1 MGDKQRTVAG
11 NWEVPL
17 SSFRYLDSL
26 CCPLHDSQNAMWIST
41 QLTDKV
47 VWNMSDKPQ
56 YLTREGKMKLEA
68 ELEYLI
74 TTERKLVAERI
85 NAAKELGD
93 ISESGEYEDA
103 KKAQALLEGRV
114 NEIKTILSKA
124 QLIDDDQNGVKEVRI
139 GSSVTVRVDGEDE
152 DETWFIVGSAEASP
166 REGKISNESPIGA
179 ALLGKKP
186 RQKVTVQTPDGVM
199 KLTIVRVN

>member
-1 MGDKQRTVAG
+1 
-11 NWEVPL
+11 
-17 SSFRYLDSL
+17 
-26 CCPLHDSQNAMWIST
+26 
-41 QLTDKV
+41 
-47 VWNMSDKPQ
+47 
-56 YLTREGKMKLEA
+56 MKLEA

-74 TTERKLVAERI
+74 TTERKQVAERI

-114 NEIKTILSKA
+114 HEIKTILSKA

-166 REGKISNESPIGA
+166 REGKISNESPIGS
-179 ALLGKKP
+179 ALLGKKS

>member
-1 MGDKQRTVAG
+1 
-11 NWEVPL
+11 
-17 SSFRYLDSL
+17 
-26 CCPLHDSQNAMWIST
+26 
-41 QLTDKV
+41 
-47 VWNMSDKPQ
+47 MSDKPQ

>member
-1 MGDKQRTVAG
+1 MGHKQRTVAG
-11 NWEVPL
+11 NWETSL
-17 SSFRYLDSL
+17 SSFRYLYSL
-26 CCPLHDSQNAMWIST
+26 RCPLHDPQNAMWIST

-56 YLTREGKMKLEA
+56 YLTREGKVKLEA

-74 TTERKLVAERI
+74 TTERKQVAERI

-103 KKAQALLEGRV
+103 KKAQALLEGRIH
-114 NEIKTILSKA
+114 EIKTILSKA

-152 DETWFIVGSAEASP
+152 DETWFIVGSAEARRVRAKSP
-166 REGKISNESPIGA
+166 TNPRLAQLCSAKSRARKSPSRPPMGS
-179 ALLGKKP
+179 
-186 RQKVTVQTPDGVM
+186 
-199 KLTIVRVN
+199 